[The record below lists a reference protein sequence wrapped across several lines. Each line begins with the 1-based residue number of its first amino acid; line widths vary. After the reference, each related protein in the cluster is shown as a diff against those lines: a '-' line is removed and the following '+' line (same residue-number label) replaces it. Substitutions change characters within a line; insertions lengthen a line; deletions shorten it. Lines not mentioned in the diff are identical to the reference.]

1 MCFFAQAPLHPKEV
15 ASRQNIFENKSAI
28 FVDPP
33 AEGNWHHFEV
43 TYDDLNNP
51 VGEKEAVFA
60 YGAVTGEMKFDRYGA
75 VYQLKV
81 WAVSTNGVK
90 SRYAT
95 EHKLLTG
102 EFYVAQFSLAG

>member
-1 MCFFAQAPLHPKEV
+1 MRFFAQEPLRPKEV
-15 ASRQNIFENKSAI
+15 ASEHNIYENKFEI
-28 FVDPP
+28 FVEPP

-60 YGAVTGEMKFDRYGA
+60 FGAVTGEMKFDRYGA

-90 SRYAT
+90 SRYPT
-95 EHKLLTG
+95 ENKLLTG
-102 EFYVAQFSLAG
+102 EFYLP